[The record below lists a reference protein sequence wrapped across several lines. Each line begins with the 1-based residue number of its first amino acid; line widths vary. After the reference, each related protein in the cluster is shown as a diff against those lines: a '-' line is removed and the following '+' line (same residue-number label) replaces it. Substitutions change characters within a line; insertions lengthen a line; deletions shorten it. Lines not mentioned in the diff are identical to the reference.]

1 MALCATLTL
10 TAWVDGKDWKVK
22 NEFLF
27 SIAIYDNNSTL
38 NWQITSNDVS
48 TYIIGNVKF
57 LGAIVTY

>member
-1 MALCATLTL
+1 MGLCATLTL
-10 TAWVDGKDWKVK
+10 TAWVNWKDWKVT
-22 NEFLF
+22 NEFLC

-48 TYIIGNVKF
+48 TYMIGNVKF